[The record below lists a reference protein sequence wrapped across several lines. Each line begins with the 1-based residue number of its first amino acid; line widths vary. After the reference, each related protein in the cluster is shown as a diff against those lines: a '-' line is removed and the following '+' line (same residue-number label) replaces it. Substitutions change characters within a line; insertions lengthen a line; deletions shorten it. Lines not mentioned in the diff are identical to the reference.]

1 MAAGVEGLGGLVFV
15 SLRDPD
21 RLVDLHSIALLFFSS
36 SSSSDLA
43 RVIGRSWKAALVEC
57 IQANVVWREVGWL
70 MWSK

>member
-1 MAAGVEGLGGLVFV
+1 MLKDWEGWFLCLSQNQTDWWTFTA
-15 SLRDPD
+15 S
-21 RLVDLHSIALLFFSS
+21 HFSS